1 VVCDAPQVQLSM
13 MKKLGADLDPE
24 TVNTK
29 ICEDMQERPIHFV
42 HDMCHC
48 IKNVR
53 NAWAHLKVI
62 KNANGDNI
70 DWKYI
75 EELVNLQSKEQLH
88 SGNKLTYKH
97 IFFQKSD
104 NES

>member
-1 VVCDAPQVQLSM
+1 M
-13 MKKLGADLDPE
+13 MKKLGADLD
-24 TVNTK
+24 
-29 ICEDMQERPIHFV
+29 
-42 HDMCHC
+42 CHY

-53 NAWAHLKVI
+53 NAQAHLKVI

-88 SGNKLTYKH
+88 SGNK
-97 IFFQKSD
+97 
-104 NES
+104 